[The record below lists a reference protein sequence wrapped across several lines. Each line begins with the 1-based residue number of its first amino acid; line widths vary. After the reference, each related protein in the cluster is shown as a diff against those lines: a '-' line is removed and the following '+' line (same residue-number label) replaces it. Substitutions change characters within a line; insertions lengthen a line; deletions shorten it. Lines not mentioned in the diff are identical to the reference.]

1 MILSLLDVLAFVL
14 DWGYV
19 LLFFWMLHTFL
30 PVRKPWPLRLAAVVA
45 CSQLAVVVIYSNDLA
60 GLLGAMAGFFVYV
73 AVFHRGQWMK
83 KAAAVLVFYPALIA
97 VNYLMQDAGAAVFFA
112 YTGAPGDTYQGWT
125 ESDWFWSTL
134 IHTLSLL
141 ARLGFWVGAWV
152 FLRRKLQR
160 ISESLTASMWWMV
173 DAVMLAPFVCIVI
186 IIYFMP
192 ENMAIVYPVCLAS
205 IFSSFGCVYV
215 AAYICDALQDRYRAQ
230 ALEKQQ
236 AYYRDRLRDE
246 ERVRSIYHDMKNHLT
261 MLQAFAARGETDTLT
276 QYLSTCSE
284 QLVQPGYVHTGNP
297 EIDGILNYK
306 LEHAHQL
313 GAKLELDISLPE
325 RLTASPFDLN
335 VILGNL
341 LDNAV
346 EGLARSGEKRLSL
359 SLRFDRGMLFLRLT
373 NTYDG
378 VALKTGELEGG
389 VYRSRKDESGHGLGL
404 SIVRR
409 TVEKYHG
416 QLRLE
421 DTGTLFTAEAV
432 LYLDS

>member
-1 MILSLLDVLAFVL
+1 MPDVLAGIACFCAAAVQCNAVYRLFGVYFDRQSVGRKKELAFFSLSFVICVAKLLL
-14 DWGYV
+14 DLPPLVKGVLTIGMFPALSFLYPAKVPERLARALGIVALMFLCEGLVAGLMSLLPVSAHTSWVTGSLLSQLV
-19 LLFFWMLHTFL
+19 LLMLSLVLKRLHTLRTTAQISRLYWLAILCLPTGSLLIYLLVISDYYNPAGSGIFL
-30 PVRKPWPLRLAAVVA
+30 PVSSILLLLNLLTFYVLDRLEE
-45 CSQLAVVVIYSNDLA
+45 YSSA
-60 GLLGAMAGFFVYV
+60 YYERELLEQQNRA
-73 AVFHRGQWMK
+73 
-83 KAAAVLVFYPALIA
+83 
-97 VNYLMQDAGAAVFFA
+97 
-112 YTGAPGDTYQGWT
+112 
-125 ESDWFWSTL
+125 
-134 IHTLSLL
+134 
-141 ARLGFWVGAWV
+141 
-152 FLRRKLQR
+152 
-160 ISESLTASMWWMV
+160 
-173 DAVMLAPFVCIVI
+173 
-186 IIYFMP
+186 
-192 ENMAIVYPVCLAS
+192 
-205 IFSSFGCVYV
+205 
-215 AAYICDALQDRYRAQ
+215 YRAQ
-230 ALEKQQ
+230 FDLMQQSEHQVRAL
-236 AYYRDRLRDE
+236 R
-246 ERVRSIYHDMKNHLT
+246 HDMKNHLT
-261 MLQAFAARGETDTLT
+261 MLQTFAARGETDTLT

>member
-1 MILSLLDVLAFVL
+1 MNAVSKIKGLFSTGRGYPSLNQAIESGAGRQARSLLKHLDECGINCWSDITRGRLYELRDHLERTVAPSSAKTYLAALRAVLNRWAEDVPMKCGNFGDAMRTRGDRPVRVYLTPEELARLESVETRTQGERLSQLLFLMISLSLKGIHMPKTSPRLSRLYWLAIL
-14 DWGYV
+14 CLPTGS
-19 LLFFWMLHTFL
+19 LLIYLLVISDYYNPAGSGIFL
-30 PVRKPWPLRLAAVVA
+30 PVSSILLLLNLLTFYVLDRLEE
-45 CSQLAVVVIYSNDLA
+45 YSSA
-60 GLLGAMAGFFVYV
+60 YYERELLEQQNRA
-73 AVFHRGQWMK
+73 
-83 KAAAVLVFYPALIA
+83 
-97 VNYLMQDAGAAVFFA
+97 
-112 YTGAPGDTYQGWT
+112 
-125 ESDWFWSTL
+125 
-134 IHTLSLL
+134 
-141 ARLGFWVGAWV
+141 
-152 FLRRKLQR
+152 
-160 ISESLTASMWWMV
+160 
-173 DAVMLAPFVCIVI
+173 
-186 IIYFMP
+186 
-192 ENMAIVYPVCLAS
+192 
-205 IFSSFGCVYV
+205 
-215 AAYICDALQDRYRAQ
+215 YRAQ
-230 ALEKQQ
+230 FDLMQQSEHQVRAL
-236 AYYRDRLRDE
+236 R
-246 ERVRSIYHDMKNHLT
+246 HDMKNHLT

>member
-1 MILSLLDVLAFVL
+1 M
-14 DWGYV
+14 
-19 LLFFWMLHTFL
+19 
-30 PVRKPWPLRLAAVVA
+30 
-45 CSQLAVVVIYSNDLA
+45 
-60 GLLGAMAGFFVYV
+60 
-73 AVFHRGQWMK
+73 
-83 KAAAVLVFYPALIA
+83 
-97 VNYLMQDAGAAVFFA
+97 
-112 YTGAPGDTYQGWT
+112 
-125 ESDWFWSTL
+125 
-134 IHTLSLL
+134 
-141 ARLGFWVGAWV
+141 
-152 FLRRKLQR
+152 RRNG
-160 ISESLTASMWWMV
+160 EA
-173 DAVMLAPFVCIVI
+173 DNECAVMQKHRLVPLDDGLELRELLEQQNRA
-186 IIYFMP
+186 
-192 ENMAIVYPVCLAS
+192 
-205 IFSSFGCVYV
+205 
-215 AAYICDALQDRYRAQ
+215 YRAQ
-230 ALEKQQ
+230 FDLMQQSEHQVRAL
-236 AYYRDRLRDE
+236 R
-246 ERVRSIYHDMKNHLT
+246 HDMKNHLT

-416 QLRLE
+416 QLRL
-421 DTGTLFTAEAV
+421 DPV
-432 LYLDS
+432 LSILSVFSM

>member
-1 MILSLLDVLAFVL
+1 MPDVLAGIACFCAAAVQCNAVYRLFGVYFDRQSVGRKKELAFFFLSFVICVAKLLL
-14 DWGYV
+14 DLPPLVKGVLTIGMFPALSFLYPAKVPERLARALGIVALMFPCEGLVAGLMSLLPVSAHTSWVTGSLLSQLV
-19 LLFFWMLHTFL
+19 LLMLSLVLKRLHTPRTTAQISRLYWLAILCLPTGSLLIYLLVISDYYNPAGSGIFL
-30 PVRKPWPLRLAAVVA
+30 PVSSILLLLNLLTFYVLDRLEEYSSA
-45 CSQLAVVVIYSNDLA
+45 CYERE
-60 GLLGAMAGFFVYV
+60 LLEQQNRA
-73 AVFHRGQWMK
+73 
-83 KAAAVLVFYPALIA
+83 
-97 VNYLMQDAGAAVFFA
+97 
-112 YTGAPGDTYQGWT
+112 
-125 ESDWFWSTL
+125 
-134 IHTLSLL
+134 
-141 ARLGFWVGAWV
+141 
-152 FLRRKLQR
+152 
-160 ISESLTASMWWMV
+160 
-173 DAVMLAPFVCIVI
+173 
-186 IIYFMP
+186 
-192 ENMAIVYPVCLAS
+192 
-205 IFSSFGCVYV
+205 
-215 AAYICDALQDRYRAQ
+215 YRAQ
-230 ALEKQQ
+230 FDLMQQSEHQVRAL
-236 AYYRDRLRDE
+236 R
-246 ERVRSIYHDMKNHLT
+246 HDMKNHLT

-346 EGLARSGEKRLSL
+346 EGLARSGEKRLFL